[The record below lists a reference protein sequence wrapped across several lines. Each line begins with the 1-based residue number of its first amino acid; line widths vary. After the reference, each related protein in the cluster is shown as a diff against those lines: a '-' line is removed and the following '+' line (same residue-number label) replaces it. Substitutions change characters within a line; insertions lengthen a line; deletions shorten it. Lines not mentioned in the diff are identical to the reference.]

1 MPDKVSVTKS
11 KLDDLANAI
20 GSKSG
25 KGIPLTID
33 EMVDAVLSIE
43 TPLTQAKAVSPS
55 LTQQVVTPDKGTLQ
69 G

>member
-43 TPLTQAKAVSPS
+43 TPLTQEKTVSPS
-55 LTQQVVTPDKGTLQ
+55 LTQQIVTPDSGYN

>member
-43 TPLTQAKAVSPS
+43 TPLTQ
-55 LTQQVVTPDKGTLQ
+55 QIVTPDSGTAETPTVIKDTLQ

>member
-1 MPDKVSVTKS
+1 MPDKVLVTKS
-11 KLDDLANAI
+11 KLDDLANVI

-43 TPLTQAKAVSPS
+43 TPLTKEKTVSPS
-55 LTQQVVTPDKGTLQ
+55 LTQQIVTPDSGYN

>member
-1 MPDKVSVTKS
+1 MSDKVSVTKS

-20 GSKSG
+20 GSKSE

-43 TPLTQAKAVSPS
+43 TPLTQEKTVSPS
-55 LTQQVVTPDKGTLQ
+55 LTQQVVTPDSGHN

>member
-1 MPDKVSVTKS
+1 MPDKVLVTKS
-11 KLDDLANAI
+11 KLDDLANVI

-43 TPLTQAKAVSPS
+43 TPLTQEKTVSPS
-55 LTQQVVTPDKGTLQ
+55 LTQQIVTPDSGYN

>member
-20 GSKSG
+20 GSKSE

-43 TPLTQAKAVSPS
+43 TPMTQEKTVSPS
-55 LTQQVVTPDKGTLQ
+55 LTQQVVTPDSGYNS
-69 G
+69 

>member
-11 KLDDLANAI
+11 KLDDLANVI

-43 TPLTQAKAVSPS
+43 TPLTQEKTVSPS
-55 LTQQVVTPDKGTLQ
+55 LTQQIVTPDSGYN

>member
-20 GSKSG
+20 GSKSE

-43 TPLTQAKAVSPS
+43 TPLTQEKTVSPS
-55 LTQQVVTPDKGTLQ
+55 LTQQVVTPDSGYN